1 MIGVA
6 QLIAGRVLNSLPEGL
21 LIAFGAW
28 LLLRCM
34 GRRPNSG
41 TRFGVWMVALAGVVA
56 LPIVGGVSFAS
67 HSPVV
72 YGNPEFTVPAYWA
85 LGFLIFWIV
94 IGSLVLARLVAGVWQ
109 VRRLRQGCRLVA
121 IEELDPEL
129 QQILR
134 GTRRSVQLLV
144 SVQARVPAAVGFR
157 HPAIV
162 LPEWA
167 LAELTTAELKPI
179 LIHELAHLR
188 RHDDWTNL
196 AQKTVRSIFFFHPA
210 VWWIDARLS
219 VERELACDDE
229 VLAATGNARAYAGCL
244 IDLLERGCA
253 RRGWTMAQALMAHAR
268 EGSMRI
274 ARILH
279 GGTPR
284 STRIGRFALGITATV
299 SLACA
304 GVAAVVPNLV
314 GFEPEHTVAS
324 APFIGPVADH
334 ELRPPQ
340 ADIVPAAFHPQK
352 PATRVQNEFKRD
364 TSAGGIALKVRKT
377 DLRRS
382 MSRRPTA
389 SRVVMARY
397 PSATTMN
404 RTAAAATLVIFG
416 ESAAS
421 ARTMSISRGVSRPAA
436 AVLAL
441 NRATATPLQ
450 VMQLIMRDSEGNVQ
464 VIRVELLMVVPQQS
478 MRPQSI

>member
-6 QLIAGRVLNSLPEGL
+6 QLVAGRVLNSLPEGL

-34 GRRPNSG
+34 GRRQNSG
-41 TRFGVWMVALAGVVA
+41 TRFGVWMVALAAVVA
-56 LPIVGGVSFAS
+56 LPIVGSVGFAS

-94 IGSLVLARLVAGVWQ
+94 VGSLVLARVVAGVWQ
-109 VRRLRQGCRLVA
+109 VRRLRQSCRLIPIA
-121 IEELDPEL
+121 ELNREL
-129 QQILR
+129 QQILQ

-144 SVQARVPAAVGFR
+144 SAQARVPAAVGFR

-162 LPEWA
+162 LPDWA
-167 LAELTTAELKPI
+167 LDELTTAELKPI

-188 RHDDWTNL
+188 RRDDWTNL
-196 AQKTVRSIFFFHPA
+196 AQKAVRAIFFFHPA

-229 VLAATGNARAYAGCL
+229 VLAVTGNARAYAGCL

-253 RRGWTMAQALMAHAR
+253 RRGWTMAQALMVHAR
-268 EGSMRI
+268 DASTRI
-274 ARILH
+274 ARILQ
-279 GGTPR
+279 GGTPK
-284 STRIGRFALGITATV
+284 STRIGRVALGITATV

-304 GVAAVVPNLV
+304 GVTAVVPSLV

-324 APFIGPVADH
+324 ASFIEPVADH
-334 ELRPPQ
+334 ELRPRQ
-340 ADIVPAAFHPQK
+340 ADIFPAAFHPQK
-352 PATRVQNEFKRD
+352 PATTAQNELKRD
-364 TSAGGIALKVRKT
+364 TLLVGTTPKVRNANV
-377 DLRRS
+377 RRS
-382 MSRRPTA
+382 IPRRSA
-389 SRVVMARY
+389 AARVVMARY
-397 PSATTMN
+397 ASARTTN
-404 RTAAAATLVIFG
+404 RTAEATTLLIVG

-421 ARTMSISRGVSRPAA
+421 ARVISRGVSRPAA
-436 AVLAL
+436 AVLAV
-441 NRATATPLQ
+441 NQGAETSLQ

-464 VIRVELLMVVPQQS
+464 VIRVELLVIVPQQS
-478 MRPQSI
+478 MQSQSI